1 LRGPSTRVTLL
12 SQREPH
18 SGRERFVDVPSAL
31 VVAVGGIGALA
42 TLGMVVVFARRA
54 PDTPRR

>member
-1 LRGPSTRVTLL
+1 M
-12 SQREPH
+12 
-18 SGRERFVDVPSAL
+18 DVPSAL
-31 VVAVGGIGALA
+31 VAAVGGIGALA

>member
-1 LRGPSTRVTLL
+1 M
-12 SQREPH
+12 
-18 SGRERFVDVPSAL
+18 DVPSAL

-42 TLGMVVVFARRA
+42 TLGMVVVLARRA